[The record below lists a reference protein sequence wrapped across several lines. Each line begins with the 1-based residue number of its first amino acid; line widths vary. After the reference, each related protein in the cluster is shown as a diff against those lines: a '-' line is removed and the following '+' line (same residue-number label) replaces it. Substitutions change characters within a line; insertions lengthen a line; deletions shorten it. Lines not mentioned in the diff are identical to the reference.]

1 MEKEERTDYRKAAP
15 EVLYE
20 ARKTVIRMWKSNKKV
35 EEIMS
40 ATDFSQETVYVT
52 IRAYKKGGMQAL
64 KPKKRGR
71 RKGEKRTLTPAQEK
85 GILSLIVDK
94 NPDQLKLKGWMWT
107 RNSVKNLIK
116 QKYGIDMPI
125 RTVGEYLK
133 RWGLTVQRP
142 AKQEMNQ
149 KKEQVDAW
157 LKEQY
162 PAIHAQAKAEKA
174 EIYWGDETA
183 VQNVANYVRGYA
195 PKGHTPVVKLQT
207 RKMHI
212 NMISAINNQGKLHF
226 LLYSEAIDSERLI
239 AFMEAIIKTTQGRKV
254 YLILDNLRVHHSKA
268 VTEWVEGHKEQI
280 SLFYL
285 PSYSPEYNPDEYLN
299 NDLKHNIGTQA
310 AVSTILELENNTNS
324 FMKTLSD
331 NPKHVQSYFNHPKLK
346 DYKLD

>member
-1 MEKEERTDYRKAAP
+1 MENTERTDYRKAAP

-85 GILSLIVDK
+85 EILSLIVDK
-94 NPDQLKLKGWMWT
+94 NPEQLKLKGWMWT
-107 RNSVKNLIK
+107 RNSVKDLIK

-195 PKGHTPVVKLQT
+195 PKGHTPVVKVQT
-207 RKMHI
+207 KKMHI

-226 LLYSEAIDSERLI
+226 LLYSDAINSERLI
-239 AFMEAIIKTTQGRKV
+239 AFMEAIVKTTKGRKV

-268 VTEWVEGHKEQI
+268 VTEWVKEHKAQI

-310 AVSTILELENNTNS
+310 AVRTVQELEDNTNS

>member
-1 MEKEERTDYRKAAP
+1 MENTERTDYRKVAP

-85 GILSLIVDK
+85 EILSLIVDR
-94 NPDQLKLKGWMWT
+94 NPEQLKLKGWMWT
-107 RNSVKNLIK
+107 RNSVKDLIK

-149 KKEQVDAW
+149 KKEQVDTW

-195 PKGHTPVVKLQT
+195 PKGHTPVVKVQT
-207 RKMHI
+207 KKMHI

-226 LLYSEAIDSERLI
+226 LLYSDAINSERLI

-268 VTEWVEGHKEQI
+268 VTEWVEDHKEQI
-280 SLFYL
+280 CLFHL
-285 PSYSPEYNPDEYLN
+285 PPYAPEYNPDEYLN

-310 AVSTILELENNTNS
+310 AVNTVQELQDNTNT
-324 FMKTLSD
+324 FMETLSD

-346 DYKLD
+346 GYKFD

>member
-1 MEKEERTDYRKAAP
+1 MRSKKEVDHRQTKP
-15 EVLYE
+15 EAIYE
-20 ARKTVIRMWKSNKKV
+20 LKKVALKLRKTTKTVK
-35 EEIMS
+35 EISEITGLSDQTVHNLFRKYDEGGLS
-40 ATDFSQETVYVT
+40 A
-52 IRAYKKGGMQAL
+52 I

-85 GILSLIVDK
+85 EILSLIVDK

-133 RWGLTVQRP
+133 R
-142 AKQEMNQ
+142 
-149 KKEQVDAW
+149 
-157 LKEQY
+157 Y

-207 RKMHI
+207 KKMHI

-226 LLYSEAIDSERLI
+226 LLYSDAINSERLI
-239 AFMEAIIKTTQGRKV
+239 AFMEAIVKTTKGKKV

-268 VTEWVEGHKEQI
+268 VTEWVEDHKAQI
-280 SLFYL
+280 SLFHL
-285 PSYSPEYNPDEYLN
+285 PPYAPEYNPDEYLN

-310 AVSTILELENNTNS
+310 AVTTIQELENNANS
-324 FMKTLSD
+324 FMKSLSE

>member
-1 MEKEERTDYRKAAP
+1 MENTERTDYRKAAP

-71 RKGEKRTLTPAQEK
+71 RTGEKRTLTSTQEK
-85 GILSLIVDK
+85 EILSLIVDK
-94 NPDQLKLKGWMWT
+94 NPEQLKLKGWMWT
-107 RNSVKNLIK
+107 RNSVKDLIK

-149 KKEQVDAW
+149 KKEQVDTW

-162 PAIHAQAKAEKA
+162 PAIHAQAKAENA
-174 EIYWGDETA
+174 EIFWGDETA
-183 VQNVANYVRGYA
+183 VQVANYVRGYA
-195 PKGHTPVVKLQT
+195 PKGHTPVVKVQT
-207 RKMHI
+207 KKMHI

-226 LLYSEAIDSERLI
+226 LLYSDAINSERLI
-239 AFMEAIIKTTQGRKV
+239 AFMEAIVKTTQGRKV

-268 VTEWVEGHKEQI
+268 VTEWVEDHKAQI
-280 SLFYL
+280 SLFHL
-285 PSYSPEYNPDEYLN
+285 PPYAPEYNPDEYLN

-310 AVSTILELENNTNS
+310 AVHTVQELEDNTNS

-331 NPKHVQSYFNHPKLK
+331 DPKHVQSYFNHPKLK
-346 DYKLD
+346 GYEFD

>member
-1 MEKEERTDYRKAAP
+1 MENTERTDYRKAAP

-71 RKGEKRTLTPAQEK
+71 RTGEKRTLTPTQEK
-85 GILSLIVDK
+85 EILSLIVDK
-94 NPDQLKLKGWMWT
+94 NPEQLKLKGWMWT
-107 RNSVKNLIK
+107 RNSVKDLIK

-133 RWGLTVQRP
+133 RWGMTVQRP

-149 KKEQVDAW
+149 KKEQVDTW

-174 EIYWGDETA
+174 EIFWGDETA

-195 PKGHTPVVKLQT
+195 PKGHTPVVKIQT
-207 RKMHI
+207 KKMHI

-226 LLYSEAIDSERLI
+226 LLYSDAINSERLI

-268 VTEWVEGHKEQI
+268 VTDWVEDHKAQI
-280 SLFYL
+280 SLFHL
-285 PSYSPEYNPDEYLN
+285 PPYSPEYNPDEYLN

-310 AVSTILELENNTNS
+310 AVRTVQELEDNTNS
-324 FMKTLSD
+324 FMKSLSD
-331 NPKHVQSYFNHPKLK
+331 NPKHVQSYFNHPKLN